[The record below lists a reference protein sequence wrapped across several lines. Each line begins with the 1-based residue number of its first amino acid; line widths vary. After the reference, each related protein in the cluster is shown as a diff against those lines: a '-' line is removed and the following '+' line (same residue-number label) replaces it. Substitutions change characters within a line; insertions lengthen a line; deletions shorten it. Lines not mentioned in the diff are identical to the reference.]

1 LPQDAVGSRRL
12 VAFNAKERGQDNR
25 INVFEYDD
33 SLKLLLRCGDHCR
46 EVAREALHQ
55 PGVRCCAACWLR
67 RWKCSLLSGCPRPTT
82 ACRTEFELPGAAF
95 GFFHDF
101 VLTPNYYVFLESP
114 SECQRCT
121 LGCHGCC

>member
-1 LPQDAVGSRRL
+1 M
-12 VAFNAKERGQDNR
+12 AFNAEERGQDSR

-33 SLKLLLRCGDHCR
+33 SLNLRHRCGDACQ
-46 EVAREALHQ
+46 EAAREALHH
-55 PGVRCCAACWLR
+55 PAVRCCWQAGRLLR
-67 RWKCSLLSGCPRPTT
+67 RWNGSLLSGCPRPVT

-114 SECQRCT
+114 SECQCCT
-121 LGCHGCC
+121 LGCRGCG